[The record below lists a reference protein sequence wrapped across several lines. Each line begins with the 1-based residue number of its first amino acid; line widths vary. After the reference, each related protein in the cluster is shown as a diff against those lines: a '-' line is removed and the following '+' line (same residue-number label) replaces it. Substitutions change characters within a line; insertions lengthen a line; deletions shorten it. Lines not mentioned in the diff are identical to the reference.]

1 MSADTQSWTTPP
13 EGSVCWIETPARDL
27 EKLKTF
33 YTTLFPTWKPMPPA
47 PGNTEA
53 EVSAFTFASP
63 KGLGG
68 SINKMPEDA
77 GPHSQAVGSGSTVY
91 YFVDSL
97 EKTEARVHE
106 LGGKTVKGK
115 TPQSTMGWFMNMT
128 DPEGNIFGIY
138 QIAKGSTS

>member
-1 MSADTQSWTTPP
+1 
-13 EGSVCWIETPARDL
+13 
-27 EKLKTF
+27 
-33 YTTLFPTWKPMPPA
+33 MPPA

-63 KGLGG
+63 KGKVPPGDSIMSVYGHPGLGG

-97 EKTEARVHE
+97 EKVS
-106 LGGKTVKGK
+106 LV
-115 TPQSTMGWFMNMT
+115 ST
-128 DPEGNIFGIY
+128 Y
-138 QIAKGSTS
+138 